1 MSYHPETV
9 FNREISN
16 SIALI
21 VKQSEQ
27 GELHGSYLQLADK
40 ILMEMSGDPCS
51 EVLTRMA
58 RHLMAVGFD
67 RLVEGTPV
75 IHFDSPLSGHHL
87 VLRELCHEPE

>member
-1 MSYHPETV
+1 MTYNPETV
-9 FNREISN
+9 FNRQITN

-27 GELHGSYLQLADK
+27 GELHGSILQLADK

-58 RHLMAVGFD
+58 RHLQAVGFD

-75 IHFDSPLSGHHL
+75 VHFDSKLSGHHL
-87 VLRELCHEPE
+87 VLKEALNEPE